1 MERLLAS
8 SSTRILVNGELSEKI
23 THQRG
28 LRQGDLLSPLLFMLV
43 MDTLEAMLK
52 TDEEA
57 AVFTS
62 LGPNIRRIRA
72 SFYTPMMWS
81 FTLVCTPSDI
91 HATKVIFFTTLV
103 MCGLRTNYA
112 KKLHLRY
119 PPWQHWRLTVDSGG
133 TVRSRSFHAPTW
145 ACLSDSRDWRGS
157 IIGPF
162 LINFKV
168 KQLDGTS

>member
-72 SFYTPMMWS
+72 SFYTPMM
-81 FTLVCTPSDI
+81 
-91 HATKVIFFTTLV
+91 
-103 MCGLRTNYA
+103 
-112 KKLHLRY
+112 
-119 PPWQHWRLTVDSGG
+119 
-133 TVRSRSFHAPTW
+133 
-145 ACLSDSRDWRGS
+145 
-157 IIGPF
+157 
-162 LINFKV
+162 
-168 KQLDGTS
+168 